1 MPFIYSSQNQPG
13 YETEE
18 LFETEDLPDEAAE
31 GQTFSAL
38 QRKFENKRKS
48 KENEEN
54 NWFD

>member
-18 LFETEDLPDEAAE
+18 LFETEDLPDEVVE
-31 GQTFSAL
+31 GQTFSTL
-38 QRKFENKRKS
+38 QRNFESKRKS